1 MSMSS
6 PGDALLR
13 CLVCCQPFD
22 FEAHE
27 AAVVLRH
34 VAYGHDFAHD
44 GPCLAAARER
54 LFPEPGYDC
63 AAFGRDPE
71 RRRVLGAATAA
82 GWAAVLPTAPE
93 RLATGPAVRLEPLRC
108 WVLVEHT
115 DGARRMEGLVRDEEW
130 LHEPGGAEF
139 PEARR
144 GQRAL
149 IGYAPTTDRADA
161 AGLAA
166 WAPSPGRLTG
176 RSGCVKPFCS
186 HAPSDAIACGGA

>member
-1 MSMSS
+1 MAMSS
-6 PGDALLR
+6 PGDAELR
-13 CLVCCQPFD
+13 CLVCRQPFD
-22 FEAHE
+22 FEGDE

-71 RRRVLGAATAA
+71 RRRVVGAAAA
-82 GWAAVLPTAPE
+82 ASWAAVLPTAPE
-93 RLATGPAVRLEPLRC
+93 RLADGQAVRLELLRC
-108 WVLVEHT
+108 WVLVEHA
-115 DGARRMEGLVRDEEW
+115 DGARRMEGLLRDEEW
-130 LHEPGGAEF
+130 LDEPGGAEF

-149 IGYAPTTDRADA
+149 IGYVPTTDGADA
-161 AGLAA
+161 AGPAGVAPAHTGAPPRLGRMSARPLAMA
-166 WAPSPGRLTG
+166 TG
-176 RSGCVKPFCS
+176 T
-186 HAPSDAIACGGA
+186 